1 MSLFTKITKYQ
12 DTLAEDP
19 KVLFPTLRHGPRR
32 ITSANPRITGRTSRS
47 SSGRAAEQRAES
59 SPEGQAQRRPFP
71 RDKPEPPLRLCR
83 CRGKI
88 SQALPAPTA
97 PTYWAPLDATSSA
110 GSGSCQKHSAKAT
123 RNTRPAERPS
133 CSGAGLSARAWSSQT
148 QHPKKG
154 RSKHRGADRSGS
166 PGNKGSAT
174 LRLSDAGSRSPR
186 GSPAPSSRFL
196 RRRRRCSSGG
206 PPFKLGGPG
215 TAGAAAKAAGCGGAP
230 ATKAQEVAKHSRPSL
245 VSASAAEV
253 PRAGQNLALP
263 HPPPRPRTLCTHAVC
278 GSVPNAG
285 SPHRSGAALTGEPAT
300 ERKKREAQGSATACG
315 AAVRCRGACTGHL
328 LLILVLAVCHKSML
342 AHCPLFPF
350 GHPTMPDPSELD
362 EEAFAWRF
370 VHSTLQSL

>member
-278 GSVPNAG
+278 GVGPKRRVSAPLRRCPDRRACD
-285 SPHRSGAALTGEPAT
+285 
-300 ERKKREAQGSATACG
+300 RKKKARGSRLCNG
-315 AAVRCRGACTGHL
+315 VRCRGAVPRCLHG
-328 LLILVLAVCHKSML
+328 A
-342 AHCPLFPF
+342 PPP
-350 GHPTMPDPSELD
+350 HPRSRCLPQVDVSALPTVSIWTSHH
-362 EEAFAWRF
+362 A
-370 VHSTLQSL
+370 